1 MKHRVDI
8 FRLILLLLYACLTS
22 VSHCA
27 HASGVP
33 EVRGDTVFVH
43 YQTTADSPRIHTYII
58 GGVNSFTRNQTQPC
72 DCENFINNLPTT
84 AIYTNMLYDAL
95 LVPNIG
101 IKFAIADRLT
111 VGADWMYAWWN
122 DSRHHYYRIYGGDL
136 DVKWRI
142 GALRPNNPFAG
153 HHIGL
158 YASLTY
164 FDLQRGI
171 DYKGVMS
178 AKYNYAA
185 GISYTYSLPIARHFN
200 IDFSIGLGYMWGKI
214 KRHTPIDDHDVWL
227 STERRSWLGPTRAGI
242 SLVWVFGKDIYNI
255 KKGGSR

>member
-1 MKHRVDI
+1 
-8 FRLILLLLYACLTS
+8 
-22 VSHCA
+22 
-27 HASGVP
+27 
-33 EVRGDTVFVH
+33 
-43 YQTTADSPRIHTYII
+43 
-58 GGVNSFTRNQTQPC
+58 
-72 DCENFINNLPTT
+72 
-84 AIYTNMLYDAL
+84 MLYDAL

-122 DSRHHYYRIYGGDL
+122 DSRHHYYRIYGGDF

-185 GISYTYSLPIARHFN
+185 GISYTYSCP
-200 IDFSIGLGYMWGKI
+200 
-214 KRHTPIDDHDVWL
+214 
-227 STERRSWLGPTRAGI
+227 
-242 SLVWVFGKDIYNI
+242 
-255 KKGGSR
+255 